1 KNNRNLEA
9 YFMNI
14 WDWELEIE
22 HVIYLFIGAF
32 TWLGLSLWS
41 NFALN
46 IIYDPLPAAIQTF
59 TVVCFWIGG
68 GGILF
73 GIILIIITAGD

>member
-1 KNNRNLEA
+1 
-9 YFMNI
+9 MNI
-14 WDWELEIE
+14 WDWELELE
-22 HVIYLFIGAF
+22 HVIYLFVGAL

-46 IIYDPLPAAIQTF
+46 MLYNPLPEAIQTF
-59 TVVCFWIGG
+59 TTICFWIGG

-73 GIILIIITAGD
+73 GIILIVITAGE

>member
-1 KNNRNLEA
+1 
-9 YFMNI
+9 MNI
-14 WDWELEIE
+14 WDWELELE
-22 HVIYLFIGAF
+22 HVIYLFIAAF

-46 IIYDPLPAAIQTF
+46 MLYAPSLPASIQTF
-59 TVVCFWIGG
+59 TIICFWIGG

-73 GIILIIITAGD
+73 GVILLVITASE

>member
-1 KNNRNLEA
+1 MDL
-9 YFMNI
+9 F
-14 WDWELEIE
+14 DWELELE

-41 NFALN
+41 NFSLKML
-46 IIYDPLPAAIQTF
+46 YDPLPDVIQTF

-73 GIILIIITAGD
+73 GIILIVITAGD

>member
-1 KNNRNLEA
+1 
-9 YFMNI
+9 MNI

-22 HVIYLFIGAF
+22 HVIYLFVGAL
-32 TWLGLSLWS
+32 TWLGLSLWC
-41 NFALN
+41 NFTLN
-46 IIYDPLPAAIQTF
+46 MLYDPLPASIQTF

-73 GIILIIITAGD
+73 GIILIVITAGD

>member
-1 KNNRNLEA
+1 MDL
-9 YFMNI
+9 F
-14 WDWELEIE
+14 DWELELE

-32 TWLGLSLWS
+32 TWIGLSLWS
-41 NFALN
+41 NFALTTL
-46 IIYDPLPAAIQTF
+46 YDPLPDVIQTF

-73 GIILIIITAGD
+73 GIILIVITAGD

>member
-1 KNNRNLEA
+1 MNIWD